1 MTHDEEANDKRFLR
15 GEEKAADMA
24 ERVSVLED
32 QMEMVKSDLYNSG
45 RDGLKTRMVAFMA
58 RYDAIE
64 AERER
69 ADKRWR
75 WFVGVMLSVIIGLAS
90 LWIALDVN
98 RQAKAGLI
106 QGTTDSTMATTQT
119 SDWRH

>member
-32 QMEMVKSDLYNSG
+32 QMEMVRNDLYNSG
-45 RDGLKTRMVAFMA
+45 RDGLKTRMIAFMA

-64 AERER
+64 AEREH

-75 WFVGVMLSVIIGLAS
+75 WFVGLMLSVIIGLAS
-90 LWIALDVN
+90 MWIALDVN
-98 RQAKAGLI
+98 RQVKSGLI
-106 QGTTDSTMATTQT
+106 QVTNESIMAKSQT

>member
-32 QMEMVKSDLYNSG
+32 QMEMVRNDLYNSG
-45 RDGLKTRMVAFMA
+45 RDGLKTRMIAFMA

-64 AERER
+64 AEREH

-90 LWIALDVN
+90 MWIALDVN
-98 RQAKAGLI
+98 RQVKSGLI
-106 QGTTDSTMATTQT
+106 QVTNESIMAKAQT